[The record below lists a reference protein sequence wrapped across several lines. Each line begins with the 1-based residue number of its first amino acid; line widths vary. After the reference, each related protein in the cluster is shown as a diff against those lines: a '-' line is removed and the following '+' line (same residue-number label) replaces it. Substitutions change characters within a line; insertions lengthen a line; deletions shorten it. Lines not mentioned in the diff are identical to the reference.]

1 MDQWVAA
8 VVPKTLG
15 FRHRWVQLGAVCVFG
30 LQMSCQGE
38 ESYLLVEFCAVVV
51 ALLASPGNRVA
62 HPGRVPG
69 SDAGDLPQAFVS
81 LPWEFLGMPPTRHP
95 CRKAA
100 LRLQA
105 GRWTSKCLRQGCI
118 TALLQMELNCPPS
131 PLTTQL
137 GLPEFNY
144 SYHTGGP

>member
-1 MDQWVAA
+1 M
-8 VVPKTLG
+8 
-15 FRHRWVQLGAVCVFG
+15 GAVRLFG

-51 ALLASPGNRVA
+51 ALLASSGNRVA

-81 LPWEFLGMPPTRHP
+81 LPWEFLGTPPTRHP

-100 LRLQA
+100 SRLQA
-105 GRWTSKCLRQGCI
+105 GP
-118 TALLQMELNCPPS
+118 LNV
-131 PLTTQL
+131 
-137 GLPEFNY
+137 
-144 SYHTGGP
+144 